1 MEGLVPV
8 WGAEVGGGGRGDDVD
23 FRRKGLL
30 KLPQAQGNV
39 HHGSLL
45 NPLDRRLSVS
55 RTQSTTD
62 RNSKLTHNGA
72 GQTLGSEANKA

>member
-1 MEGLVPV
+1 MPV

-39 HHGSLL
+39 HDGSLL

-62 RNSKLTHNGA
+62 REILN
-72 GQTLGSEANKA
+72 

>member
-1 MEGLVPV
+1 MG
-8 WGAEVGGGGRGDDVD
+8 GRGRSGGGGVRGDDVD
-23 FRRKGLL
+23 FRRKGML
-30 KLPQAQGNV
+30 KLPQAHGNV

-62 RNSKLTHNGA
+62 REILN
-72 GQTLGSEANKA
+72 QQIMEQDRP